1 MNGAPL
7 LAIDIGLLTAV
18 AVVALVASVGLG
30 ALVRRF
36 APAVGAVV
44 PPRPDRWH
52 NAPTPTMGGIA
63 IALATLAGVAVAA
76 TRLDLLA
83 PSAASGWVP
92 VLLASLAMFVVG
104 LADDRLQLSPLAK
117 LVASLAIG
125 AFLVVALQAV
135 DPDVSTSLWLTLVAT
150 VWFAGVCHA
159 LNLLDNMD
167 GLAAGVALIATIFL
181 ASLLTSS
188 LGSGVVVL
196 LVALAGALAGFLHWN
211 RPPARLFMGDSGSL
225 FIGAVLASATLVPVF
240 GSRIA
245 FVSPAILALL
255 ILIVPLFDTSF
266 VLVLRRLAGRKASK
280 GGTDHVSHRLV
291 SLGFS
296 ERSAVRI
303 LYLLGALG
311 GLAAWVLVAGVGV
324 DMLPLVAAVGV
335 LLMLLSLY
343 LANVSAYN
351 AEDFMALQK
360 SSFAPFL
367 KDLTFRWHAG
377 QVLLDLVLI
386 TVCYYAAYRL
396 RFDGEGFDTFLPFF
410 TRTLP
415 VVLGC
420 RLPALYASGLYQ
432 RAWDTFGLRDLAAVV
447 RGVGLGSL
455 LVAAVAGLLYRFE
468 GFQRG
473 VLLIDP
479 ILLTVAIT
487 VTRASFR
494 MMNLFAATR
503 SKRSRRV
510 LVYGA
515 GAYGQLLVREM
526 RANGQWKMNPVAFI
540 DDDPA
545 KVRQWIVG
553 VPVKGSIEALESTI
567 RRYRVEEVI
576 LSSPAINGA
585 VERRIRELCTAL
597 SLPIRRLHMDIS

>member
-1 MNGAPL
+1 MLALDLNL
-7 LAIDIGLLTAV
+7 LAAV
-18 AVVALVASVGLG
+18 AIVALVASVGLG
-30 ALVRRF
+30 ALVRRY

-63 IALATLAGVAVAA
+63 IALATAAGFAVAA
-76 TRLDLLA
+76 IRLDLLGA
-83 PSAASGWVP
+83 AGASASGWGP

-125 AFLVVALQAV
+125 AFLVVALQAI
-135 DPDVSTSLWLTLVAT
+135 DPDVSNSLALTLVAT

-159 LNLLDNMD
+159 MNLLDNMD
-167 GLAAGVALIATIFL
+167 GLAAGVALIATISL
-181 ASLLTSS
+181 AALLAPS
-188 LGSGVVVL
+188 LGPGVTML

-225 FIGAVLASATLVPVF
+225 FIAAVLASATLVPVF

-255 ILIVPLFDTSF
+255 ILVVPLFDTSF

-311 GLAAWVLVAGVGV
+311 GLAAWVLVAGLGV

-335 LLMLLSLY
+335 LLMLLGLY
-343 LANVSAYN
+343 LANVPAYN

-396 RFDGEGFDTFLPFF
+396 RFDGERFDSFLPFF

-432 RAWDTFGLRDLAAVV
+432 RAWDTFGLRDLTAVI
-447 RGVGLGSL
+447 RGVGLGSM

-479 ILLTVAIT
+479 ILLTVAIV
-487 VTRASFR
+487 VTRGSFR

-515 GAYGQLLVREM
+515 GAFGQLLVREM
-526 RANGQWKMNPVAFI
+526 RANGHWRMNPVAFI

-545 KVRQWIVG
+545 KIRQWIGG
-553 VPVKGSIEALESTI
+553 VPVKGSIEALETTI
-567 RRYRVEEVI
+567 RRYRVEEVL
-576 LSSPAINGA
+576 LSSPKINGA
-585 VERRIRELCTAL
+585 IEGRIRELCAAM